1 MPHISE
7 TEVTEILADTSKQIS
22 GDLEWEIRPEYE
34 SWVSFQAGI
43 QSTPGWP
50 LFVKG
55 GYNPN
60 IHKLSFAI
68 IHQAYGRRIYGLCLN
83 IHHRN
88 RDQSRV
94 SSPHKHRWTETD
106 DDYAYSPPDITAL
119 AHEPSKVWTQ
129 FCTEARINHLG
140 QLQPPPPLQP
150 LLRF

>member
-1 MPHISE
+1 MPNISE
-7 TEVTEILADTSKQIS
+7 TEVTEILADTSKQIL

-34 SWVSFQAGI
+34 SWISFQ
-43 QSTPGWP
+43 
-50 LFVKG
+50 V
-55 GYNPN
+55 
-60 IHKLSFAI
+60 

-119 AHEPSKVWTQ
+119 AHEPSTVWTQ
-129 FCTEARINHLG
+129 FCAEARINHLG

-150 LLRF
+150 PLRF